1 MILRTGTILRSQIF
15 PCRISLI
22 SKTTRKAATMREPVS
37 AVGVAQTMPYMPNI
51 DLKRNMRGISM
62 QPLRRIE
69 RKKEL
74 NLLPVAWKSVLV
86 R

>member
-1 MILRTGTILRSQIF
+1 
-15 PCRISLI
+15 
-22 SKTTRKAATMREPVS
+22 MREPVS